1 LKAFIF
7 ILEAE
12 YHANQTELC
21 QKESK
26 SLEELKMWKNK
37 GSTRRWTNM
46 KELKGNYILDEDEA
60 DIVDIRASLNKR

>member
-1 LKAFIF
+1 
-7 ILEAE
+7 
-12 YHANQTELC
+12 
-21 QKESK
+21 
-26 SLEELKMWKNK
+26 MWKNK